1 MSKMRKRMGKQSRE
15 STNMPSMQES
25 ILERTKKNKERW
37 KQMNRVDKVKQ
48 LTESVGRR
56 QAIIERMKDTRTP
69 NYGLLEKIDIE
80 HDMLAAMEWISEV
93 AKCFREGDVRC
104 IKAIT
109 GIMQAV
115 TGQETYRDEMDCL
128 RRMLEAATIMEDD
141 D

>member
-37 KQMNRVDKVKQ
+37 KQMNR
-48 LTESVGRR
+48 SG
-56 QAIIERMKDTRTP
+56 
-69 NYGLLEKIDIE
+69 
-80 HDMLAAMEWISEV
+80 EV
-93 AKCFREGDVRC
+93 AKCFRDGDVRC

-115 TGQETYRDEMDCL
+115 TEQETYSDEMDCL

-141 D
+141 E